1 MQYHIDFVYLRI
13 KIKVKNMNPIDILH
27 LSDTHGQHKNLK
39 SLPEAD
45 VIVHSGDFTFA
56 GSEEEA
62 YDFMN
67 WFCNLPYK
75 HKIFI
80 AGNHDMCMYGADHI
94 DGLSRNVHYLYNNS
108 VVIDGIK
115 FYGIP
120 MFMEDC
126 MDGNLDVFINNI
138 PDDTDVLIT
147 HMPPKGTCDLAN
159 YGKGPEHRGNATLAE
174 LLKKLHPTCHLFG
187 HEHDA
192 YGKTIKE
199 NVIYS
204 NACVVDSRY
213 NLINNPTIININ
225 HSAYVLRGL

>member
-1 MQYHIDFVYLRI
+1 
-13 KIKVKNMNPIDILH
+13 MNPIDILH

-45 VIVHSGDFTFA
+45 IIVHSGDFTFA

-120 MFMEDC
+120 MFMEDY

-147 HMPPKGTCDLAN
+147 HMPPKGTCDLAD

>member
-1 MQYHIDFVYLRI
+1 M
-13 KIKVKNMNPIDILH
+13 KILH
-27 LSDTHGQHKNLK
+27 LSDTHGQHKNLR

>member
-1 MQYHIDFVYLRI
+1 
-13 KIKVKNMNPIDILH
+13 MNLIDILH

-138 PDDTDVLIT
+138 PDDTNVLIT

>member
-1 MQYHIDFVYLRI
+1 
-13 KIKVKNMNPIDILH
+13 MNPIDILH

-120 MFMEDC
+120 MFMEDR

>member
-1 MQYHIDFVYLRI
+1 
-13 KIKVKNMNPIDILH
+13 MNPIDILH

-80 AGNHDMCMYGADHI
+80 AGNHDMCMYRADHI

-147 HMPPKGTCDLAN
+147 HMPPKGTCDLAD

-192 YGKTIKE
+192 YGKTMKE
-199 NVIYS
+199 NVVYS

-213 NLINNPTIININ
+213 NLINNPILINLN
-225 HSAYVLRGL
+225 QPTNVLR

>member
-1 MQYHIDFVYLRI
+1 
-13 KIKVKNMNPIDILH
+13 MNPIDILH
-27 LSDTHGQHKNLK
+27 LSDTHDQHKNLK

>member
-1 MQYHIDFVYLRI
+1 MY
-13 KIKVKNMNPIDILH
+13 PIDILH

>member
-1 MQYHIDFVYLRI
+1 
-13 KIKVKNMNPIDILH
+13 MNPIDILH

-39 SLPEAD
+39 SLPEAA

-94 DGLSRNVHYLYNNS
+94 DGLSRNVHYLYNSS

>member
-1 MQYHIDFVYLRI
+1 
-13 KIKVKNMNPIDILH
+13 MNPIDILH

-115 FYGIP
+115 FYGKK

>member
-1 MQYHIDFVYLRI
+1 
-13 KIKVKNMNPIDILH
+13 MNPIDILH

-192 YGKTIKE
+192 YGKTMKE
-199 NVIYS
+199 NVVYS

-213 NLINNPTIININ
+213 NLINNPILINLN
-225 HSAYVLRGL
+225 QPTNVLR

>member
-1 MQYHIDFVYLRI
+1 
-13 KIKVKNMNPIDILH
+13 MNPIDILH

-56 GSEEEA
+56 GSEEET

>member
-1 MQYHIDFVYLRI
+1 
-13 KIKVKNMNPIDILH
+13 MNPIDILH

-45 VIVHSGDFTFA
+45 IIVHSGDFTFA

-94 DGLSRNVHYLYNNS
+94 DGLSRNVHYLYNSS

>member
-1 MQYHIDFVYLRI
+1 M
-13 KIKVKNMNPIDILH
+13 KILH
-27 LSDTHGQHKNLK
+27 LSDTHGLHKNLK

-67 WFCNLPYK
+67 WFCNLPYE
-75 HKIFI
+75 HKVFI
-80 AGNHDMCMYGADHI
+80 AGNHDMCMYGADPI
-94 DGLSRNVHYLYNNS
+94 EGLSPNVHYLYNNS
-108 VVIDGIK
+108 VVIDGMK

-126 MDGNLDVFINNI
+126 MDGKLDMFIHNI
-138 PDDTDVLIT
+138 PDDVDILIT
-147 HMPPKGTCDLAN
+147 HMPPKGICDIAD
-159 YGKGPEHRGNATLAE
+159 YGKGLEHRGNATLAE
-174 LLKKLHPTCHLFG
+174 HLKVLHPTCHLFG

-192 YGKTIKE
+192 YGTATIE
-199 NVIYS
+199 NVVYS

-213 NLINNPTIININ
+213 NLINNPTLIT
-225 HSAYVLRGL
+225 LK

>member
-1 MQYHIDFVYLRI
+1 
-13 KIKVKNMNPIDILH
+13 MNPIDILH

-199 NVIYS
+199 NVISS

>member
-1 MQYHIDFVYLRI
+1 
-13 KIKVKNMNPIDILH
+13 MNPIDILH

-45 VIVHSGDFTFA
+45 IIVHSGDFTFA
-56 GSEEEA
+56 GTEEEA

-147 HMPPKGTCDLAN
+147 HMPPKGTCDLAD

>member
-1 MQYHIDFVYLRI
+1 M
-13 KIKVKNMNPIDILH
+13 KILH
-27 LSDTHGQHKNLK
+27 LSDTHGLHKNLM

>member
-1 MQYHIDFVYLRI
+1 
-13 KIKVKNMNPIDILH
+13 MNPIDILH

-120 MFMEDC
+120 MFMEEC
-126 MDGNLDVFINNI
+126 MDGNLDVFINNM

>member
-1 MQYHIDFVYLRI
+1 
-13 KIKVKNMNPIDILH
+13 MNPIDILH

-204 NACVVDSRY
+204 NACVVESRY

>member
-1 MQYHIDFVYLRI
+1 
-13 KIKVKNMNPIDILH
+13 MNPIDILH

-147 HMPPKGTCDLAN
+147 HMPPKGTYMPPKGTCDLAN

>member
-1 MQYHIDFVYLRI
+1 M
-13 KIKVKNMNPIDILH
+13 KILH
-27 LSDTHGQHKNLK
+27 LSDTHGLHKNLR

-67 WFCNLPYK
+67 WFCNLPYE
-75 HKIFI
+75 HKVFI

-94 DGLSRNVHYLYNNS
+94 GGLSKNVHYLYNNS
-108 VVIDGIK
+108 IVIDGMK

-126 MDGNLDVFINNI
+126 MDGKLDMFIHNI
-138 PDDTDVLIT
+138 PDDVDILIT
-147 HMPPKGTCDLAN
+147 HMPPKGICDIAD
-159 YGKGPEHRGNATLAE
+159 YGKGLEHRGNATLAE
-174 LLKKLHPTCHLFG
+174 HLKVLHPTCHLFG

-192 YGKTIKE
+192 YGTATIG

-213 NLINNPTIININ
+213 NLISNPTIIN
-225 HSAYVLRGL
+225 LK

>member
-1 MQYHIDFVYLRI
+1 
-13 KIKVKNMNPIDILH
+13 MNPIDILH

-62 YDFMN
+62 YDFIN

-80 AGNHDMCMYGADHI
+80 VGNHDMCMYGADHI

>member
-1 MQYHIDFVYLRI
+1 
-13 KIKVKNMNPIDILH
+13 MNPIDILH

-67 WFCNLPYK
+67 WFCNLPYR

>member
-1 MQYHIDFVYLRI
+1 
-13 KIKVKNMNPIDILH
+13 MNPIDILH

-108 VVIDGIK
+108 VVIDGIM

>member
-1 MQYHIDFVYLRI
+1 
-13 KIKVKNMNPIDILH
+13 MNPIDILH

-225 HSAYVLRGL
+225 HSAYVL

>member
-1 MQYHIDFVYLRI
+1 
-13 KIKVKNMNPIDILH
+13 MNPIDILH

-45 VIVHSGDFTFA
+45 IIVHSGDFTFA

-120 MFMEDC
+120 MFMEDY

>member
-1 MQYHIDFVYLRI
+1 
-13 KIKVKNMNPIDILH
+13 MNPIDILH

-108 VVIDGIK
+108 IVIDGIK

-147 HMPPKGTCDLAN
+147 HMPPKGTCDLAD

>member
-1 MQYHIDFVYLRI
+1 
-13 KIKVKNMNPIDILH
+13 MNPIDILH

-45 VIVHSGDFTFA
+45 VIIHSGDFTFA

-62 YDFMN
+62 YDFMK

-159 YGKGPEHRGNATLAE
+159 YGKGPEHKGNATLAE

-225 HSAYVLRGL
+225 HSAYALRGL

>member
-1 MQYHIDFVYLRI
+1 
-13 KIKVKNMNPIDILH
+13 MNPIDILH

>member
-1 MQYHIDFVYLRI
+1 
-13 KIKVKNMNPIDILH
+13 MNPIDILH

-108 VVIDGIK
+108 VFIDGIK

>member
-1 MQYHIDFVYLRI
+1 
-13 KIKVKNMNPIDILH
+13 MNPIDILH

-45 VIVHSGDFTFA
+45 IIVHSGDFTFA

-62 YDFMN
+62 YDFIN